1 MIFSTS
7 RAKEEEKQKQLIDCG
22 IFCSSSAWFYHALD
36 VSKKKKK
43 DTDGPSKDLSREGE
57 RKGEAQLYVD
67 FSNISSARQKRER
80 AIFDEATLQAIVE
93 KCMRDPMHDAKQ
105 SLQYKRRGIGL
116 HRFQVRFELSRRQRR
131 VGSGVRLRRKRRGRE
146 EGAGRNF

>member
-1 MIFSTS
+1 MIFSSS
-7 RAKEEEKQKQLIDCG
+7 RAKEGEEKQKQLIDCG

-43 DTDGPSKDLSREGE
+43 DTDGPTKDLSREGE

-80 AIFDEATLQAIVE
+80 AIFDEATLQAIVGE
-93 KCMRDPMHDAKQ
+93 MHA
-105 SLQYKRRGIGL
+105 
-116 HRFQVRFELSRRQRR
+116 
-131 VGSGVRLRRKRRGRE
+131 
-146 EGAGRNF
+146 